1 MDFLVGYLWKIYGKS
16 MENLWDMD
24 FPIEIWNLIAMNN
37 GKSMGKQMENGWEFS
52 GWNGVSYF

>member
-1 MDFLVGYLWKIYGKS
+1 
-16 MENLWDMD
+16 MENLWEMD
-24 FPIEIWNLIAMNN
+24 FLIEIWNLIAMNN